1 MRIIESGKTKQMADL
16 NMVPLELQEALGAV
30 IPEKDRE
37 TLQNMI
43 AKGKSN
49 WRIAAWLSA
58 RRGQIDTFQTVT
70 GEWVDFRISPQ
81 GIEAE
86 NLDDWNSRYGI
97 SWEQAAAILGAQF
110 NQKGGLCCVY
120 PWSIRINR

>member
-1 MRIIESGKTKQMADL
+1 
-16 NMVPLELQEALGAV
+16 MVPLELQEALGAV

-97 SWEQAAAILGAQF
+97 SWEQRPRSW
-110 NQKGGLCCVY
+110 GLN
-120 PWSIRINR
+120 SIRKGAYAAFIHSLSG

>member
-16 NMVPLELQEALGAV
+16 NMVPPRASGSSRGRHSGEGQGNAAKHDCKREKQLEDRGMAV
-30 IPEKDRE
+30 C
-37 TLQNMI
+37 
-43 AKGKSN
+43 
-49 WRIAAWLSA
+49 

-120 PWSIRINR
+120 P

>member
-37 TLQNMI
+37 TLQKHDCKREKQLEDRGM
-43 AKGKSN
+43 AVC
-49 WRIAAWLSA
+49 

-120 PWSIRINR
+120 P

>member
-1 MRIIESGKTKQMADL
+1 MRIIESGKTKQMAEL
-16 NMVPLELQEALGAV
+16 NLVPLELQEALGAV

-110 NQKGGLCCVY
+110 NQKGGLCCVS
-120 PWSIRINR
+120 P

>member
-70 GEWVDFRISPQ
+70 GL
-81 GIEAE
+81 
-86 NLDDWNSRYGI
+86 N
-97 SWEQAAAILGAQF
+97 
-110 NQKGGLCCVY
+110 
-120 PWSIRINR
+120 SIRKGAYAAFIHSLSG

>member
-49 WRIAAWLSA
+49 WRIAA
-58 RRGQIDTFQTVT
+58 
-70 GEWVDFRISPQ
+70 
-81 GIEAE
+81 
-86 NLDDWNSRYGI
+86 
-97 SWEQAAAILGAQF
+97 
-110 NQKGGLCCVY
+110 
-120 PWSIRINR
+120 

>member
-1 MRIIESGKTKQMADL
+1 MKSARSDADNRKWQDKT
-16 NMVPLELQEALGAV
+16 NGRFEYGGPLELQEALGAV

-120 PWSIRINR
+120 P

>member
-58 RRGQIDTFQTVT
+58 RRGQIDTFQKMCIRDSLRSVRENQT
-70 GEWVDFRISPQ
+70 G
-81 GIEAE
+81 AM
-86 NLDDWNSRYGI
+86 
-97 SWEQAAAILGAQF
+97 
-110 NQKGGLCCVY
+110 QKVA
-120 PWSIRINR
+120 P